1 MRVLVTGG
9 AGFIGSNFVNMALSD
24 QFPEITEVKVIDKLS
39 YAGKL
44 SNLGS
49 ALEHSNFEFIHGD
62 ICDPKIVGM
71 LVSEVDA
78 VINFA
83 AESHVDRSILNSG
96 PFVKTNVLGTQVL
109 LDDIKPFKKKR
120 FIQISTDEVYGSIS
134 KGSWDEEHPLQPNS
148 PYAASKASADLLIRS
163 YFITHGLN
171 TSITRCSNNFG
182 PNQDSEKLIPNVI
195 SKLGKGEKVSLYG
208 DGMNVRDW
216 LYVDDHCK
224 GIYLV
229 LINGG
234 PGEIYNIGGGTELT
248 NLELTRKL
256 LKLMNKSEDS
266 IDFVEDRLG
275 HDLRYSVNY
284 KKIQKLGYSPSS
296 DFDHHLSQTVRQYL
310 EVF

>member
-1 MRVLVTGG
+1 MRVLITGG
-9 AGFIGSNFVNMALSD
+9 AGFIGSNFVNMALTD
-24 QFPEITEVKVIDKLS
+24 QFPEITAVKVIDKLT

-44 SNLGS
+44 SNLN
-49 ALEHSNFEFIHGD
+49 AAFKHSSFEFIPGD
-62 ICDPKIVGM
+62 ICDPSIIGE
-71 LVSEVDA
+71 LIQEVDA

-96 PFVKTNVLGTQVL
+96 PFVQTNILGTQVL
-109 LDDIKPFKKKR
+109 LDAIKPFKEKR
-120 FIQISTDEVYGSIS
+120 FIQISTDEVYGSIAN
-134 KGSWDEEHPLQPNS
+134 GSWDEEHSLQPNS
-148 PYAASKASADLLIRS
+148 PYSASKASADLLVRS
-163 YFITHGLN
+163 YFITHRLN

-182 PNQDSEKLIPNVI
+182 PNQDSEKLIPNI
-195 SKLGKGEKVSLYG
+195 ITKLNRGEKVSLYG

-216 LYVDDHCK
+216 LYVADHCK

-229 LINGG
+229 LINGD

-256 LKLMNKSEDS
+256 LKLMNKSEDW
-266 IDFVEDRLG
+266 INFVEDRLG

-296 DFDHHLSQTVRQYL
+296 DFDDHLSQTVKHYL
-310 EVF
+310 GAL

>member
-9 AGFIGSNFVNMALSD
+9 AGFIGSNFVNMALTD
-24 QFPEITEVKVIDKLS
+24 QFPEITEVKVIDKLT

-44 SNLGS
+44 SNLDS
-49 ALEHSNFEFIHGD
+49 AIKHSNFEFILGD
-62 ICDPKIVGM
+62 ICDPRFIDKLIQ
-71 LVSEVDA
+71 EVDA

-96 PFVKTNVLGTQVL
+96 PFVKTNILGTQVL
-109 LDDIKPFKKKR
+109 LDAIKPFKEKR

-134 KGSWDEEHPLQPNS
+134 NGSWDEGHTLQPNS
-148 PYAASKASADLLIRS
+148 PYSASKASADLLVRS

-171 TSITRCSNNFG
+171 ASITRCSNNFG
-182 PNQDSEKLIPNVI
+182 PNQDREKLIPNI
-195 SKLGKGEKVSLYG
+195 ITKLNRGEKVSLYG

-216 LYVDDHCK
+216 LYVTDHCK
-224 GIYLV
+224 GIYLA

-248 NLELTRKL
+248 NLDLTRKL

-266 IDFVEDRLG
+266 IIFVEDRLG
-275 HDLRYSVNY
+275 HDMRYSVNY

-296 DFDHHLSQTVRQYL
+296 DFDHHLSQTVRHYL
-310 EVF
+310 GGL